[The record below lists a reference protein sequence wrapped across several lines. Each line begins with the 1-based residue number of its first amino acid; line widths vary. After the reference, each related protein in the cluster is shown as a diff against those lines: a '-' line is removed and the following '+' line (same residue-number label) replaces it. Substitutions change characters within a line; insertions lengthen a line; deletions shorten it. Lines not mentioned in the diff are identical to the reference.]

1 MKERSNLS
9 KSRRSCIKR
18 GVVFGER
25 LSYRGGN
32 VAQVV
37 EHRTGTPLI
46 QVQFPDAARHF
57 SPRVNFQRRLFYSVR
72 TFLCAVAC
80 LNSCAHI
87 RDPVVHVRV
96 QWIMETLKHPAYI
109 VVWAVWLRRS
119 WISLGKATWI
129 SYGRNP
135 IGTIQLLK
143 KKKGRVFFLSG
154 VHVQRN
160 IRESFWNSGS

>member
-1 MKERSNLS
+1 MLYGEVLLMKERSNLS

-96 QWIMETLKHPAYI
+96 QWIMETLKHPACSVSWVAWLLQLAFAGESNLNFSLDQSQWGDR
-109 VVWAVWLRRS
+109 VV
-119 WISLGKATWI
+119 
-129 SYGRNP
+129 
-135 IGTIQLLK
+135 
-143 KKKGRVFFLSG
+143 
-154 VHVQRN
+154 
-160 IRESFWNSGS
+160 